1 MENIEVLKGQLRKE
15 FEMKDMGMLKYFLGM
30 QVHRDRANRQIFLHQ
45 TSYINSI
52 LGKFDMANC
61 NPVTTPMAT
70 GTVLYKATEKDK
82 VLEDPR
88 EYQSL
93 IGSLMYAMLCTRPD
107 LAYAVSQLSQFNN
120 APTQTPFQTAKRV
133 LRYLKGTAVSITFIG
148 SDANGLDVLWGNGE
162 KN

>member
-1 MENIEVLKGQLRKE
+1 MDDLIIAGKRMENIEVLKGQMRKE

-30 QVHRDRANRQIFLHQ
+30 QVHRDRANRQIFIHQ

-52 LGKFDMANC
+52 LEKFDMANC
-61 NPVTTPMAT
+61 NPFTTPMAT

-93 IGSLMYAMLCTRPD
+93 IG
-107 LAYAVSQLSQFNN
+107 LAYVRYALYSTRSRLCSISVVSVQQCTYPNSLSS
-120 APTQTPFQTAKRV
+120 R
-133 LRYLKGTAVSITFIG
+133 
-148 SDANGLDVLWGNGE
+148 
-162 KN
+162 